1 MMLLAENAITV
12 ALILLLALTI
22 MPVMRRRAAALRH
35 WVLATALVCAA
46 MAPAVKLAVPSWHLP
61 LGLTSPAPVV
71 VSTAEAL
78 DAPAAISAS
87 DRTAPVAAVVSSAT
101 EGPSLLTIWL
111 AGVAIGACVLLIGL
125 MRLATLASS
134 AIRLENS
141 LWARCAAD
149 ISRDY
154 GVREP
159 LLLQSDHLSLL
170 VTWGVRQ
177 PKILLPA
184 GAPAWRENRIRLV
197 LAHELAHARRR
208 DWLVTLGAEVLRAVY
223 WFNPVLW
230 IACRRLRQESEQAC
244 DDAVLNRG
252 VEGAEYAEH
261 LVDIARELQQGRMWL
276 PAPSIARTSTL
287 ERRVRAMLDPEVN
300 RRPLSRLACAAT
312 LLALLSASIPL
323 TGVAVAQVFGT
334 VTGSIVDPTNGAL
347 PGVTLVLTNTQ
358 TQAKHEVTSDAA
370 GRYEFVGLVPG
381 EYLLEAKLPGF
392 AALRGSLTVP
402 GQNVQQDLK
411 LEVGSLQETITLTAS
426 RSNPGS
432 ATAPPTLREPL
443 KPRAAPACGNSRQ
456 DGTPVGGNIRPPHKL
471 LDVRPVYPASAI
483 QAGAHGTVQLESRIG
498 TDGQVEEVKV
508 VSTPHADLASAAVD
522 AVRQWLFDP
531 TYLNCVAI
539 PVKMAVTVNFQ
550 LEG

>member
-1 MMLLAENAITV
+1 MILLAENAITV
-12 ALILLLALTI
+12 ALILLLALTV
-22 MPVMRRRAAALRH
+22 MAAMRRRAAALRH

-46 MAPAVKLAVPSWHLP
+46 AAPAAKLAVPSWHLP
-61 LGLTSPAPVV
+61 LGLTSPAPLVV
-71 VSTAEAL
+71 PTTEAL
-78 DAPAAISAS
+78 DAHAPISAS
-87 DRTAPVAAVVSSAT
+87 QRAAPVAAVVSSAT
-101 EGPSLLTIWL
+101 GGPSLMTIWL
-111 AGVAIGACVLLIGL
+111 AGVGIGAFVLLIGL
-125 MRLATLASS
+125 TRLATLASS
-134 AIRLENS
+134 ATRIENS

-149 ISRDY
+149 ISREY
-154 GVREP
+154 GVRDP
-159 LLLQSDHLSLL
+159 LLLQSGHPSLL

-184 GAPAWRENRIRLV
+184 CARAWREDRIRLV

-208 DWLVTLGAEVLRAVY
+208 DWLITLGSEVLRAVY

-230 IACRRLRQESEQAC
+230 IVCRRLRQESEQAC

-261 LVDIARELQQGRMWL
+261 LVDIARELQQSRMWL

-287 ERRVRAMLDPEVN
+287 ERRVKAMLDSEVN

-323 TGVAVAQVFGT
+323 TGIAVAQVFGT

-358 TQAKHEVTSDAA
+358 TQAKHEVKSDAS

-392 AALRGSLTVP
+392 AVLRGSLTVT
-402 GQNVQQDLK
+402 GQSVQQDLK

-432 ATAPPTLREPL
+432 LTAPANLRAPL
-443 KPRAAPACGNSRQ
+443 KPRAAPTCGSRQ
-456 DGTPVGGNIRPPHKL
+456 EGTPVGGNIRPPHKL
-471 LDVRPVYPASAI
+471 LDVRPVYPAGAI
-483 QAGAHGTVQLESRIG
+483 QNGVEGTVTLEARIG
-498 TDGQVEEVKV
+498 TDGSVEEVKV
-508 VSTPHADLASAAVD
+508 VSTPNADLGSAAAD

-550 LEG
+550 LEA